1 MRKVRGNLLK
11 SPALFAFAPINQPRK
26 IKEKL
31 HMSWNLSQSE
41 YRTFVNLWR
50 ASSNSNEVLKKLK
63 ASRTFPSTFYR
74 RPTWSNSYRK
84 GTAAINLHYIQGV
97 AIALR
102 ERGVDLPRLY
112 SVGSPKPNPAAHL
125 NFNAL

>member
-1 MRKVRGNLLK
+1 MT
-11 SPALFAFAPINQPRK
+11 
-26 IKEKL
+26 
-31 HMSWNLSQSE
+31 WNLSQSE

-74 RPTWSNSYRK
+74 RPSWMSYQRA
-84 GTAAINLHYIQGV
+84 GTTAINLHYIQGI
-97 AIALR
+97 ATALR

-112 SVGSPKPNPAAHL
+112 SVGSPKAYNAAHL
-125 NFNAL
+125 NFSAL